1 MLGGFFICL
10 FCFCSATF
18 QAKKKLELKIVRR
31 KKYIQATA
39 RLNQSLNRGG
49 VQMKDLYR
57 IPCLRSSSVSSFKT
71 FFGFQLKWTVQI
83 FITIIILTENHT
95 RFVPFFFFLNKFFEV
110 YFLLIIRT

>member
-1 MLGGFFICL
+1 MLIL
-10 FCFCSATF
+10 LCSATF

-49 VQMKDLYR
+49 VQMKDLYQ

-71 FFGFQLKWTVQI
+71 FFWFSIKMDCTD
-83 FITIIILTENHT
+83 FYHNHNFD
-95 RFVPFFFFLNKFFEV
+95 RESH
-110 YFLLIIRT
+110 